1 MELSKDNNKRI
12 DIFKEFASY
21 IEYPMVVFEAESGNV
36 LDINYEAEVLLGKNV
51 NNIRIEP
58 GRAFTKTDFW
68 NALMTKKSVIWH
80 RIRMFADDKEHLVS
94 GLINETTVDG
104 KLIYTVL
111 FEMRADMNIGSLT
124 LERIVNHGR
133 IIAMHVSVDSEGE
146 RHVEYASQNINQ
158 YGYTRAQL
166 YDGKIK
172 VEDLVCPDD
181 IDALVEDV
189 SHATELQLEE
199 SSYECRLL
207 TEERELIPV
216 RILFHYDYDEQ
227 GKLMDYEVLALDRKE
242 ELKKINENQYLSN
255 AMFKMKNVI
264 VVNALCAGK
273 RTLKY
278 ISPNA
283 GMLGMNIDALNRGN
297 KLTEDYIH
305 PDDRDSVIDSVYQAV
320 ANGIAE
326 YEQTFRLVRDDGK
339 MLWVAAHVTT
349 NRISDGEAE
358 VSYLLTDVTEQ
369 KELEQELAE
378 LAKNG
383 EGRRAETADE
393 TNNTS
398 NTNISKGMSFDD
410 ITGQLQLMAQGL
422 GRHSK
427 YYCVAISDEG
437 TIMTNPVGPSDNLGL
452 FYDLFERPG
461 IRVRL
466 KEIAEQATL
475 QLTPKSIDIAVDG
488 IPVHI
493 TFAPLLSDEQVKAF
507 WVLAAFNGD
516 GIEELSE
523 TVEAQWQLAN
533 YIVESFYDKD
543 RVSEAL
549 NNKKLT
555 EFKLK
560 REKQERRV
568 LQEMLNI
575 SATEGETGLGE
586 MCQRMSS
593 YLSVSYIGIY
603 TEDKET
609 GNAVKYY
616 TWSGNDEENA
626 FFDRMEFSVSEFKE
640 IAKILTS
647 GNKVMATGR
656 SSNPFLRELVINSNM
671 KFIALEP
678 MVPGVSAR
686 GYVMFGD
693 RKRGEE
699 FDKNEQH
706 FVSTAAKLIQGVV
719 FRDKAVVSKDLIRE
733 GFLETYDHI
742 KDAVFVKNNDSG
754 EIIFANKAMDKLFG
768 YSITGMQAQDIV
780 NDQMEQYRM
789 LSGGMRKRV
798 IANNKVSKWQS
809 YLKELDQI
817 MNVVEIRLNIFTTT
831 DLSLVILKKNK
842 NK

>member
-1 MELSKDNNKRI
+1 MELSRDNNQRI

-21 IEYPMVVFEAESGNV
+21 IEYPMVVFEAESGKV
-36 LDINYEAEVLLGKNV
+36 IHVNYEAEVLLGKGV
-51 NNIRIEP
+51 DTIRIEP
-58 GRAFTKTDFW
+58 GRSFTKADFW
-68 NALMTKKSVIWH
+68 NVLKTKKSLIWH
-80 RIRMFADDKEHLVS
+80 RIRMSAGDKEHLVS
-94 GLINETTVDG
+94 GLVNEATVDG
-104 KLIYTVL
+104 RLIYTVL

-133 IIAMHVSVDSEGE
+133 IIAMHVSVDSSGE

-166 YDGKIK
+166 YEDKIK

-181 IDALVEDV
+181 LEGLVEDV
-189 SHATELQLEE
+189 NHAIEQQWDE

-216 RILFHYDYDEQ
+216 RLLFHYDYDEQ
-227 GKLMDYEVLALDRKE
+227 GRVLDYEVLAFDRKE
-242 ELKKINENQYLSN
+242 ELKKLDENQYLSN
-255 AMFKMKNVI
+255 AMFKMKSVVI
-264 VVNALCAGK
+264 VKSFCAGK
-273 RTLKY
+273 RRLKY

-283 GMLGMNIDALNRGN
+283 GMLGMNVEALTQGN

-305 PDDRDSVIDSVYQAV
+305 PEDRDGIIDSVYQAV

-326 YEQTFRLVRDDGK
+326 YEQNYRIVRDDGR
-339 MLWVAAHVTT
+339 MIWVAGHVTI

-358 VSYLLTDVTEQ
+358 ALFLLTDVTEQ
-369 KELEQELAE
+369 KELEHELAE
-378 LAKNG
+378 MAKSS
-383 EGRRAETADE
+383 EGTGTAAKSVASE
-393 TNNTS
+393 S
-398 NTNISKGMSFDD
+398 VSASKGYSFDD
-410 ITGQLQLMAQGL
+410 ISGQLQLMAQAL
-422 GRHSK
+422 GRHSR
-427 YYCVAISDEG
+427 YYCVALSEEG
-437 TIMTNPVGPSDNLGL
+437 RIMTNPVGPADNLGL
-452 FYDLFERPG
+452 FYDLFERPE
-461 IRVRL
+461 IRDRL
-466 KEIAEQATL
+466 NEIAEQARL
-475 QLTPKSIDIAVDG
+475 QLMPKSIDIAVDG

-493 TFAPLLSDEQVKAF
+493 TFAPLLSDGQVKAF
-507 WVLAAFNGD
+507 WVLAAFNSD
-516 GIEELSE
+516 GVEELGSV
-523 TVEAQWQLAN
+523 VEAQWQLAN
-533 YIVESFYDKD
+533 SIVDSYYAKD
-543 RVSEAL
+543 MVSEAVK
-549 NNKKLT
+549 NKKLT

-575 SATEGETGLGE
+575 SATGGETGLGE

-609 GNAVKYY
+609 GNAARYY
-616 TWSGNDEENA
+616 TWSGSDEDGA
-626 FFDRMEFSVSEFKE
+626 FFDRAEFSVSEFNE
-640 IAKILTS
+640 IAKILAS

-656 SSNPFLRELVINSNM
+656 TKDPFLRELLMNSSM
-671 KFIALEP
+671 KLIALEP
-678 MVPGVSAR
+678 MVPGVGAR
-686 GYVMFGD
+686 GYIIFGD
-693 RKRGEE
+693 KKRDEE

-706 FVSTAAKLIQGVV
+706 FVATAAKIVQGVV
-719 FRDKAVVSKDLIRE
+719 FRDKAVVRRDIIRE

-742 KDAVFVKNNDSG
+742 KDAIFVKNNETG

-768 YSITGMQAQDIV
+768 YSIVGMQAQDIV

-789 LSGGMRKRV
+789 ITGGMRKRV

-817 MNVVEIRLNIFTTT
+817 MNVVEIRLNIFTAT